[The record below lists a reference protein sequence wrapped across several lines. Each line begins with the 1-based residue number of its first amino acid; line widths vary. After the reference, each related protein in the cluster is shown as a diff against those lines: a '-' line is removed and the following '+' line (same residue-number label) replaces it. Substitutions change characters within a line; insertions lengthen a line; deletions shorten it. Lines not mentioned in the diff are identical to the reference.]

1 MPSPPARLLLAL
13 LVATFL
19 VLLQVKAGAAPVHAP
34 GDAGASLPADA
45 GPWDLLIVGGTL
57 VDGTGRPGRP
67 GDVAVRGDR
76 IVRIAP
82 PGRMEPDSALEVVE
96 AHGLVVAPGFVDL
109 NGQSD
114 WLYLSDG
121 SAGAKLFQGITTEIM
136 GESTTPAPLGPN
148 VPLAQSGG
156 PEVDGRRQREW
167 RRFGG
172 WLEEVEASG
181 VALNV
186 GSFIGGTT
194 VRRHGMGMREGTP
207 DEAALDTMRAVTAR
221 AMEDGAFGIAT
232 ALIYPPGAWA
242 TPGELEE
249 LAGVV
254 ASYGGIYITHLRS
267 ESDFMEEALEE
278 AFRIGEVSGAPV
290 EIFHLK
296 VAGRDNWPRTDALLA
311 MLDSARADGLDVG
324 ATLYPY
330 TAASTGLTA
339 CFPPWVQADGG
350 LYRNLADPETRQRI
364 RDDMTGPPGRWENW
378 CRLAGPE
385 GSRIATVSNP
395 DHVRWVGR
403 SLQEVALERGV
414 HWTEAAMDLVLRDRS
429 RVGMIYE
436 AMDEDGVRAKLARD
450 WVRFGTDGAGFNP
463 RAGGGRIH
471 PRAYG
476 SMPRILGHY
485 VREEGVLSLEEAVR
499 RGAGSAA
506 HRIGLEDRGLLRPGY
521 HADIIVF
528 DAEAVEDRATWER
541 PHQVGAG
548 MHHVLVNG
556 VAVIRDGQETGAR
569 PGRFVR
575 GPGAAF

>member
-1 MPSPPARLLLAL
+1 MANDPGTWDV
-13 LVATFL
+13 LVA
-19 VLLQVKAGAAPVHAP
+19 
-34 GDAGASLPADA
+34 
-45 GPWDLLIVGGTL
+45 GGTV
-57 VDGTGRPGRP
+57 VDGTGRPGRLA
-67 GDVAVRGDR
+67 DVAIRADR

-82 PGRMEPDSALEVVE
+82 PGRMDPAL
-96 AHGLVVAPGFVDL
+96 ALDIIDASGLVVAPGFVDL

-136 GESTTPAPLGPN
+136 GESTTPAPVGRN
-148 VPLAQSGG
+148 VPLAQSAGA
-156 PEVDGRRQREW
+156 ETDARRREEW
-167 RRFGG
+167 RSFGA
-172 WLEEVEASG
+172 WLEEMEASG

-186 GSFIGGTT
+186 GSFVGGTT
-194 VRRHGMGMREGTP
+194 VRRHGMGMAEGTP
-207 DEAALDTMRAVTAR
+207 DRAAMDTMRAVTAR

-232 ALIYPPGAWA
+232 ALIYPPGSWA
-242 TPGELEE
+242 TTEELEE

-254 ASYGGIYITHLRS
+254 AGYGGLYVTHLRS

-278 AFRIGEVSGAPV
+278 AFRIGARSGAPV
-290 EIFHLK
+290 EILHLK
-296 VAGRDNWPRTDALLA
+296 VAGRQNWPRTESLLQS
-311 MLDSARADGLDVG
+311 LDSVRASGLDVG

-339 CFPPWVQADGG
+339 CFPPWVQADGA
-350 LYRNLADPETRQRI
+350 LYRNLADPAARDRI
-364 RDDMTGPPGRWENW
+364 RAEMTGPPGRWENW
-378 CRLAGPE
+378 CRLATPE

-395 DHVRWVGR
+395 DHVRWVGS
-403 SLQEVALERGV
+403 SLAEVAEERGV

-436 AMDEDGVRAKLARD
+436 AMSEDGVRQKLALD

-485 VREEGVLSLEEAVR
+485 VREEGVLTLEEAVR

-506 HRIGLEDRGLLRPGY
+506 HRIGLRDRGILRPGY
-521 HADIIVF
+521 HADVIVF
-528 DAEAVEDRATWER
+528 DPQAVEERATWER

-548 MHHVLVNG
+548 MHHVFVNG
-556 VAVIRDGQETGAR
+556 VAVIRDGEETGAR

-575 GPGAAF
+575 GPGTTER